1 MKKILILIIT
11 FFTLISTSSF
21 AANYITDIK
30 VTEKPLATKIEIKT
44 SSEIE
49 YTVGKLPANKKIYFD
64 FQDTIIRE
72 KKSIPVDNDRITTV
86 RAAQN
91 ATNPKYISRV
101 VLDMKKMEEFSSI
114 LSEDKKTLTLIFG
127 AVSAFNE
134 EYTGPKKVIVLDAGH
149 GGKDPGAV
157 ISDLTEKTLN
167 LDISKRVQKLLK
179 NDPRFEVYM
188 TREND
193 IFVELI
199 DRAKFANE
207 KKADLFVCIHHN
219 SMPKNYSG
227 TMLLYNPTQDPKNK
241 EIADSFQEIIQKAS
255 GLPGIGSRVRENLV
269 VLKNIEMPGVLVE
282 VACMSN
288 IKDRREIRK
297 ESFKNNI
304 AQAIYDSIV
313 KNTF

>member
-30 VTEKPLATKIEIKT
+30 VTAKPLATKIEIKT

-72 KKSIPVDNDRITTV
+72 KKNIPVDDDRITTV

-127 AVSAFNE
+127 AASAFNE

-193 IFVELI
+193 TFVELV

-227 TMLLYNPTQDPKNK
+227 AMLLYNSTKDPKNK

-304 AQAIYDSIV
+304 AQAVYDSIV

>member
-1 MKKILILIIT
+1 MRKILILIIT
-11 FFTLISTSSF
+11 FFTLIGTSSF

-30 VTEKPLATKIEIKT
+30 VTQKPLAIKVEIKT

-72 KKSIPVDNDRITTV
+72 KKNIAVDDERMTGI

-101 VLDMKKMEEFSSI
+101 VLDMKKMEDFYQS
-114 LSEDKKTLTLIFG
+114 LSEDKKTLTIIFG
-127 AVSAFNE
+127 AVSTFSE
-134 EYTGPKKVIVLDAGH
+134 EYTGPKKIIVIDPGH

-167 LDISKRVQKLLK
+167 LDISKRVQQLLK
-179 NDPRFEVYM
+179 NDSRFEVYM

-193 IFVELI
+193 TFIELI
-199 DRAKFANE
+199 DRANFANE

-227 TMLLYNPTQDPKNK
+227 TMLLYNSTKNPKNK

-255 GLPGIGSRVRENLV
+255 GLTGIGSRLRENLV

-297 ESFKNNI
+297 ESFKKNM
-304 AQAIYDSIV
+304 AQAIYDAIV